1 MKLFEEGL
9 PIFRGNLHAHT
20 TRSDGALTPRQVMAL
35 YQARGY
41 DFLALTD
48 HWRPNQPE
56 RYRNMLVLSGAEMD
70 AQLPD
75 QVVHIVAD
83 GAGRRPCPPPGPG
96 RGSPPEDMARAARDG
111 GGRAILCHPAWSLN
125 TPQVILALQG
135 VAGVEIYNSFSG
147 IPWNA
152 PRADSSTQVDL
163 AFTQGF
169 RAALVASD
177 DAHRYTGEAGLASHL
192 DTGPGPDP
200 GRRCWRGWIEGA
212 CYASQ
217 GPAFRQITWDR
228 GQVEVECSPVDT
240 IVFLSNLP
248 WSRERCRRGRDM
260 TGALYQMRPGET
272 YVRVELIDRYG
283 RRAWSGALCG

>member
-20 TRSDGALTPRQVMAL
+20 TCSDGALTPQQVMAL
-35 YQARGY
+35 YQKRGY

-56 RYRNMLVLSGAEMD
+56 WYGNMLVLSGVEMD

-75 QVVHIVAD
+75 QVVHIVAVGLK
-83 GAGRRPCPPPGPG
+83 GALPDWAGPG
-96 RGSPPEDMARAARDG
+96 IAPRDMARAAREG

-125 TPQVILALQG
+125 TPQVILGLQG

-152 PRADSSTQVDL
+152 PRADSSIQVDL

-177 DAHRYTGEAGLASHL
+177 DAHRYTGEAGLASTWIQARDLTREALLEGL
-192 DTGPGPDP
+192 DK
-200 GRRCWRGWIEGA
+200 GA